1 MATGNRYAFR
11 VRPGMRQ
18 GLATETPIPT
28 RLISN
33 EEFPPLPQT
42 AEQQRVEHHILDA
55 AGRLAPSLGL
65 SRRGFLRTSGG
76 MAASLLAMNAVAILL
91 EEKA

>member
-33 EEFPPLPQT
+33 EEFP
-42 AEQQRVEHHILDA
+42 R
-55 AGRLAPSLGL
+55 
-65 SRRGFLRTSGG
+65 SRRRRSSSGSSITSWTRPAGWRPAWG
-76 MAASLLAMNAVAILL
+76 
-91 EEKA
+91 

>member
-11 VRPGMRQ
+11 SARACVRGS
-18 GLATETPIPT
+18 ATETPIPT
-28 RLISN
+28 RLVSN

-55 AGRLAPSLGL
+55 AGRLAPRLG
-65 SRRGFLRTSGG
+65 
-76 MAASLLAMNAVAILL
+76 
-91 EEKA
+91 

>member
-18 GLATETPIPT
+18 GLATEMPIPT

-33 EEFPPLPQT
+33 EE
-42 AEQQRVEHHILDA
+42 
-55 AGRLAPSLGL
+55 
-65 SRRGFLRTSGG
+65 SRRSRRRRSSSGSSITSWTRPAGWRPAWG
-76 MAASLLAMNAVAILL
+76 
-91 EEKA
+91 